1 MLRGDLATQDASR
14 RELEE
19 ISRRQIGE
27 LTRRMGLDEQG
38 ARPVSKRAGC
48 PVPVKLSD
56 ILVFPVLL

>member
-19 ISRRQIGE
+19 ISRRQIDE

-38 ARPVSKRAGC
+38 ATVVPSTAG
-48 PVPVKLSD
+48 PAP
-56 ILVFPVLL
+56 LVF

>member
-38 ARPVSKRAGC
+38 ATVAPSTAG
-48 PVPVKLSD
+48 PAP
-56 ILVFPVLL
+56 LVF